1 MNDLIVHKIN
11 IAHYRLIELAKL
23 ADQAKPFYDWIEKHA
38 KRITGSHR
46 SNYGYSALLF
56 YLWQLWKI

>member
-11 IAHYRLIELAKL
+11 IAHHRLIELTKL

-38 KRITGSHR
+38 KRKLVIP
-46 SNYGYSALLF
+46 
-56 YLWQLWKI
+56 

>member
-11 IAHYRLIELAKL
+11 IAHYRLIELTKL

-46 SNYGYSALLF
+46 CLNEILF
-56 YLWQLWKI
+56 ACSKREIKK